1 MSSANDLTKLVP
13 GFDFLQGLMKSG
25 GAAMPGIGQWIAPTL
40 EPEELQRR
48 IDELRT
54 VQFWLEQNS
63 KLIGT
68 TIQALEVQRM
78 TLATLKGMN
87 LPLAELTQSLLM
99 GGAGAKAAAPAS
111 AAPSRTSPSRTQT
124 WARAPVGAPAPA
136 PAPPA
141 APAAAAPATEAAGG
155 RPPGAGQAA
164 AGPIDPLQWWGA
176 LTQQFTELAT
186 KALKDSQ
193 ADMTRNFAGAT
204 VSQGLKT
211 AGDSIERAMAMSS
224 RAAGAAAQAGAEMAG
239 AAAAAAKAAGNVAAT
254 AASKAARPG
263 VARSPAGAAA
273 PAPAAAARRRKA

>member
-68 TIQALEVQRM
+68 TVQALEVQRM

-99 GGAGAKAAAPAS
+99 GGAGARAAAPAS

-141 APAAAAPATEAAGG
+141 APAAAAP
-155 RPPGAGQAA
+155 
-164 AGPIDPLQWWGA
+164 IDPLQWWGA

-193 ADMTRNFAGAT
+193 ADMARNFAGAT

>member
-1 MSSANDLTKLVP
+1 MSSPPDLTKLVP

-99 GGAGAKAAAPAS
+99 GGAAVKTASAAASKPPASSPAAAP
-111 AAPSRTSPSRTQT
+111 
-124 WARAPVGAPAPA
+124 
-136 PAPPA
+136 
-141 APAAAAPATEAAGG
+141 APAAAAPA
-155 RPPGAGQAA
+155 AA
-164 AGPIDPLQWWGA
+164 ADAAKPPRTEKAAASSKAAAAPIDPLQWWGA

-193 ADMTRNFAGAT
+193 TDIARSFAGAA
-204 VSQGLKT
+204 VSEGLKT

-224 RAAGAAAQAGAEMAG
+224 RAAGATRGATVDALAQAGG
-239 AAAAAAKAAGNVAAT
+239 ATKAAG
-254 AASKAARPG
+254 KAVDKP
-263 VARSPAGAAA
+263 RSSRAGAGEGR
-273 PAPAAAARRRKA
+273 PTTARRSKG